1 MKVVSAD
8 SYDYTDES
16 GESEDSMK
24 VFVSGKET
32 RVAASEPEKSQATQ
46 AGAPPLLLEKNEG
59 ETRLWRPEPGEA
71 DIRGFILKV
80 TPKSNGSQH
89 LVLLTEDMAPGAAI
103 PTHKHLEQDE
113 IVLIEK
119 GTIHAHVEDQERDL
133 HAGGLVFIPAHTWVS
148 LKNTGTESASIVGI
162 FSAPGFE
169 DHLRCETVPA
179 NEKPTIISQAEENA
193 CDHLGHAVYR
203 DRGEKDPDSGTTPQ
217 SGTKPLLL
225 EKNEGERRLWR
236 PEPDEVDPGGFTLK
250 VSPKNNGS
258 QHLVLFTGEMVP
270 RDAIPMHKHLG
281 QDEILL
287 IEEGTLH
294 VHLGDRERDLHAG
307 GMVFIPA
314 YTWVGAK
321 NIGSE
326 SESDV
331 AIFSAPGFEDHLRC
345 ESTPANEKPT
355 TISRAEENACDRLG
369 QVVYKDRGEE
379 DPKK

>member
-1 MKVVSAD
+1 MRPSVV
-8 SYDYTDES
+8 
-16 GESEDSMK
+16 
-24 VFVSGKET
+24 ET
-32 RVAASEPEKSQATQ
+32 VAAMLVAVCVSQAQSTQAVSTSALQLGAKPLMLEKS
-46 AGAPPLLLEKNEG
+46 EG
-59 ETRLWRPEPGEA
+59 EQRLWRPEPGEA
-71 DIRGFILKV
+71 DSGGFILKV
-80 TPKSNGSQH
+80 TPKGNGSQH
-89 LVLLTEDMAPGAAI
+89 LVLLTEDMPPGAAI

-119 GTIHAHVEDQERDL
+119 GTIHAHVADQERDL
-133 HAGGLVFIPAHTWVS
+133 HAGGMVFIPQHTWVS
-148 LKNTGTESASIVGI
+148 LKNIGTESASIVGI

-169 DHLRCETVPA
+169 DHLRCETVLA
-179 NEKPTIISQAEENA
+179 NEKPTTISQAEENT

-203 DRGEKDPDSGTTPQ
+203 ERGEKDPDSGTATE
-217 SGTKPLLL
+217 SGAKPLLL

-236 PEPDEVDPGGFTLK
+236 PEPDEVDPGGFILK

-270 RDAIPMHKHLG
+270 GDAIPTHKHQG

-287 IEEGTLH
+287 IEEGTVH
-294 VHLGDRERDLHAG
+294 VHLGDQERDLHAG

-314 YTWVGAK
+314 NTWVGAK
-321 NIGSE
+321 NIGRE
-326 SESDV
+326 RECDV

-345 ESTPANEKPT
+345 ESVPANEKPT
-355 TISRAEENACDRLG
+355 IISRAEENACDRLG